1 MFVGV
6 FLFASAEFEMAKVG
20 KSAAVTPTIFQV
32 SVLRSKQTRK
42 VLFLEAGKDFVDTLL
57 SFLLLPVGTILRML
71 SIGT

>member
-1 MFVGV
+1 
-6 FLFASAEFEMAKVG
+6 MAKVG